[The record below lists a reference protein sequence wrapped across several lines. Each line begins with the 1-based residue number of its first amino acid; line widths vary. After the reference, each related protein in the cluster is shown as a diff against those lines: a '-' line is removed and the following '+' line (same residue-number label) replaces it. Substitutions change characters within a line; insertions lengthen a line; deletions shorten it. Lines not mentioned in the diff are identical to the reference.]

1 MRNYGKSNDN
11 CRIMNYLGIDLWDK
25 RCGLAYT
32 NEGFIFT
39 LPYIK
44 RVEIISKL
52 KKIIWEKNI
61 SKIIVGMPYD
71 LYGIEIKQ
79 QYKTQI
85 FVEKLQKEFP
95 HIEIIIIDERFTT
108 FESLQILSEIWEKNI
123 AEKKDSLSAYLIL
136 ETYLE
141 KIKIKNSK

>member
-1 MRNYGKSNDN
+1 
-11 CRIMNYLGIDLWDK
+11 MNYLGIDLWDK